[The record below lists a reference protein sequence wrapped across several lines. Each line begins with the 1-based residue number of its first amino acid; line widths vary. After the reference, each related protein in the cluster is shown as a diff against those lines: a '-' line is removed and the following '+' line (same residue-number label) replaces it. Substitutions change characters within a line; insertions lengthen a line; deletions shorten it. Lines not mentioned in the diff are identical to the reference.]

1 MADNDQNNGK
11 IINLAARTAEQ
22 NRRAKGPTQNVIGTV
37 SSVTDLAALS
47 AVAFHVKH
55 GREETLFWMSTERAG
70 VDGDYRKPLMH
81 ETVKVWFNDSARSL
95 DVFGEKA
102 RGIVEIQNIS
112 NDSEQEA
119 FRWFR
124 ENEERLT
131 REWHEREAAK
141 KAAEDA
147 AAEKEDGKPAPT
159 PPKP

>member
-1 MADNDQNNGK
+1 A
-11 IINLAARTAEQ
+11 LA
-22 NRRAKGPTQNVIGTV
+22 
-37 SSVTDLAALS
+37 

-119 FRWFR
+119 FAWFR
-124 ENEERLT
+124 ENGPRLERERLA
-131 REWHEREAAK
+131 RLAQE
-141 KAAEDA
+141 KAQAD
-147 AAEKEDGKPAPT
+147 KDKTDKDKTPPPTPGKPQL
-159 PPKP
+159 